1 MKICYINLDYPPNLG
16 GISAIAYSLVQAISK
31 NSFVEKIKVV
41 SFRNKKPRE
50 ARDGKIE
57 LIAYKAK
64 SPRKIAIGTFK
75 SIWKNRDCS
84 VFHSTDFFPIA
95 LYMLIFAKL
104 FLRKKL
110 FVSVFGT
117 DSLSLEGSKKTR
129 FFKRLI
135 LKYCDAVFMVSES
148 TSNLVKKFYNLK
160 GDNFVVTYAGLNKKI
175 LSNEPKNIRNKLG
188 INENDFV
195 VITVCRLIKRKGVD
209 DLIKA
214 IKKIDDKDVKLLII
228 GDGPEAENLKNLS
241 HELNIEDKIIF
252 AGAIQNPSDYY
263 YSSDVFSM
271 PSKYLK
277 SEGDIEGLG
286 IVYIEAQYF
295 GLPVIGTNSGGIPEA
310 IDQGKSGFVIDEGDV
325 AGLAEKILYLKN
337 KINEENIALQFG
349 KIDENWMENKATW
362 TAATDSTD
370 WNSPGDFFSEI
381 TPPNWTIIDDSIE
394 VTLPTDLLQNWLE
407 SDSTNFGLVIY
418 SSADNSFLEINS
430 SETENAPRLIF
441 DYKKTADDSI
451 QTYSAAPVS
460 DTFIYST
467 DNNFTKFENQLIVAN
482 IQPTKMFIKFNLSDT
497 IFINMEN
504 SGIGNSDDFRRM
516 TINRAELV
524 FHKLDENYYL
534 AGDELTLRPY
544 PVLTANPSIPFTYGD
559 DYEYLTGSSA
569 DSLNNDEISV
579 DVTEIVQK
587 ITSGDYENN
596 GLLLKSTFE
605 NKDFSHIEFAP
616 KDYNDEAWRPYLKI
630 IYTPPY
636 LDE

>member
-1 MKICYINLDYPPNLG
+1 MKKEFIKKVSFGVLSIFLILSGCTKKKNTVGIPNGNIQPIETILG
-16 GISAIAYSLVQAISK
+16 SDLIENNYSFEDSCRNYSDNTTLLVGSYHNSQAYSL
-31 NSFVEKIKVV
+31 
-41 SFRNKKPRE
+41 
-50 ARDGKIE
+50 
-57 LIAYKAK
+57 
-64 SPRKIAIGTFK
+64 
-75 SIWKNRDCS
+75 
-84 VFHSTDFFPIA
+84 
-95 LYMLIFAKL
+95 
-104 FLRKKL
+104 LR
-110 FVSVFGT
+110 F
-117 DSLSLEGSKKTR
+117 
-129 FFKRLI
+129 
-135 LKYCDAVFMVSES
+135 
-148 TSNLVKKFYNLK
+148 
-160 GDNFVVTYAGLNKKI
+160 DNFPDT
-175 LSNEPKNIRNKLG
+175 LSSVEG
-188 INENDFV
+188 
-195 VITVCRLIKRKGVD
+195 
-209 DLIKA
+209 
-214 IKKIDDKDVKLLII
+214 DVKL
-228 GDGPEAENLKNLS
+228 N
-241 HELNIEDKIIF
+241 
-252 AGAIQNPSDYY
+252 
-263 YSSDVFSM
+263 
-271 PSKYLK
+271 
-277 SEGDIEGLG
+277 
-286 IVYIEAQYF
+286 
-295 GLPVIGTNSGGIPEA
+295 
-310 IDQGKSGFVIDEGDV
+310 
-325 AGLAEKILYLKN
+325 LYLKN